1 MARKRA
7 EVENV
12 HPIKEKA
19 KGYDPSFEVD
29 QMILGDG
36 PSCVFSTDCSQTG
49 LNNNVLVVGGSGSGK
64 TMSIA
69 EPFLLE
75 SFHRSIITTATKR
88 RIVNKYI
95 PLMRSRGYD
104 IWDLN
109 FVHPER
115 GNIAYDPLD
124 YITDYTDIPFASK
137 GIVLANPKKERTTA
151 DPYWDEASVSLLNAM
166 IAYVMMTNPNPNFL
180 HVLQMLDGLEFEEN
194 GGQIETNYDKAFEY
208 LAEKDPSNFAVVN
221 WKSFKKV
228 PIKTASCIYST
239 LNTTVDSVFTPEL
252 RKMFSMKKK
261 VDFER
266 LATKKT
272 ALFIT
277 SSPVNPTLNCFINM
291 FYAQAFK
298 QLFEFGE
305 EQLDGRLPIPVHFFA
320 DDFATGC
327 PVPLFDQYISIFRE
341 KQISATLLIQ
351 SESQLRS
358 LYGYD
363 AATTIIN
370 NCDTYVFL
378 GSNDLETAR
387 NMSIRVNR
395 PLEDVLHMKIGD
407 QILCRRG
414 SKPKMGKRYNI
425 LQNDLY
431 KKVTSSYERRI
442 MSEKRKEK
450 GL

>member
-12 HPIKEKA
+12 YPIKEKA

-124 YITDYTDIPFASK
+124 YITNYQDITFVARS
-137 GIVLANPKKERTTA
+137 IVLANPKKETTTA
-151 DPYWDEASVSLLNAM
+151 DPYWDEASISLLTAM
-166 IAYVMMTNPNPNFL
+166 IAYVMMTNPNANFS
-180 HVLQMLDGLEFEEN
+180 HVLQMLDGLDFEES

-208 LAEKDPSNFAVVN
+208 LEEKEPSNFAVVN

-252 RKMFSMKKK
+252 RKMFSMKRK
-261 VDFER
+261 VDFEH

-272 ALFIT
+272 ALFVT

-305 EQLDGRLPIPVHFFA
+305 EQVDGKLPIPVHFFA

-341 KQISATLLIQ
+341 KQIGATLLIQ
-351 SESQLRS
+351 SESQLKS

-370 NCDTYVFL
+370 NCDTYVYL

-387 NMSIRVNR
+387 MMSLRVNR
-395 PLEDVLHMKIGD
+395 PLEDVLHMKIGS

-414 SKPKMGKRYNI
+414 SKPKIGKRYNI
-425 LQNDLY
+425 LGNDMY
-431 KKVTSSYERRI
+431 KKVTSNYEKRLWV
-442 MSEKRKEK
+442 EKRKEK
-450 GL
+450 GI